1 VPLLRTQV
9 KRLERNAGM
18 RKLAIE
24 QSSPENYFFFAVLA
38 DCLKAFAVGA
48 PFAPALRIRSPD
60 PAAIRFRF
68 AWMLA

>member
-1 VPLLRTQV
+1 MP
-9 KRLERNAGM
+9 
-18 RKLAIE
+18 E
-24 QSSPENYFFFAVLA
+24 QALPTVRIAFNECSPDNYFFFAVLA

-48 PFAPALRIRSPD
+48 PFAPVLRIRSPD